1 MANIVPFGTSKVPAH
16 LANRQASNDIFL
28 AALPTGASYPLLG
41 CKGTRFRLKSD
52 GEEVV
57 LKENELAIILLGAKT
72 NLERNYYAERY
83 DPNQVEDKAP
93 DCFSRDGIHPDPSV
107 SLKMHES
114 CAGCPMNVFGT
125 STDAK
130 GNPGK
135 GKACRETKVIAVFA
149 QGAIYGF
156 KIPPTS
162 LSAFKAY
169 AAAATKHGVD
179 LTTVVT
185 VLGFD
190 PNFDYPVFTFNMGG
204 YLTEGQQI
212 KCDEF
217 KDSPEV
223 HTIIDTFPV
232 VNITTPTQIQAPVQK
247 VAPPPP
253 PADPFAK
260 TGGVTEELPPPRKPR
275 VTKPKASPV
284 QAEAELMPPDEPVG
298 ASDDLATLANDLG
311 LDL

>member
-1 MANIVPFGTSKVPAH
+1 MANIVPFENAQVPAH
-16 LANRQASNDIFL
+16 LVNRKAANDIFL
-28 AALPTGASYPLLG
+28 AALPTGPSYPLLG
-41 CKGTRFRLKSD
+41 CKGTRFRLKSG

-83 DPNQVEDKAP
+83 DPNQAEDKAP
-93 DCFSRDGIHPDPSV
+93 DCFSRDGVRPDISV

-114 CAGCPMNVFGT
+114 CAGCPMNQFGT

-135 GKACRETKVIAVFA
+135 GKACRETKVVAVFT
-149 QGAIYGF
+149 QGSIYGF

-162 LSAFKAY
+162 LGAFKAY

-179 LTTVVT
+179 LTTIVT
-185 VLGFD
+185 LLGFD

-223 HTIIDTFPV
+223 LAIVGTDAAAPGLPALQAAS
-232 VNITTPTQIQAPVQK
+232 TPK
-247 VAPPPP
+247 P
-253 PADPFAK
+253 PADPFAENGSASPAANSPK
-260 TGGVTEELPPPRKPR
+260 RTRTP
-275 VTKPKASPV
+275 KPKPAPV
-284 QAEAELMPPDEPVG
+284 QAEAELMPPDAEEIPP
-298 ASDDLATLANDLG
+298 DDLATLANDLG
-311 LDL
+311 LSL